1 MQSLQLG
8 VVGNLQ
14 ISSLIDARG
23 RHVWTCWPRPDA
35 DPIFCSLLA
44 GGEADVAG
52 GFYDV
57 VRDRFVRAEQAYVH
71 PFCARPCTTNAAQ
84 CGSTTSLRTSYS
96 LTDVRGFAFRR
107 SCTSFHAS
115 TRADLR
121 RCTVARH
128 CRALHCQPISLP
140 GLRTSRGALVEVD
153 HDDSIPLWRIV
164 TGGMKTRREH
174 VVPLPRQAVA
184 ILKELQ
190 LFTGTEGLIFLAFA
204 MRDDLSRELA
214 SSSAAPDGLYQR

>member
-1 MQSLQLG
+1 VQSLQLG

-57 VRDRFVRAEQAYVH
+57 VLDRFVRAEQAYVH

-96 LTDVRGFAFRR
+96 FAGLSWVHVSALLHKLPCVHACRLT
-107 SCTSFHAS
+107 TM
-115 TRADLR
+115 
-121 RCTVARH
+121 H
-128 CRALHCQPISLP
+128 C
-140 GLRTSRGALVEVD
+140 GAA
-153 HDDSIPLWRIV
+153 
-164 TGGMKTRREH
+164 
-174 VVPLPRQAVA
+174 LPRAARMAQCHGICARSA
-184 ILKELQ
+184 LNA
-190 LFTGTEGLIFLAFA
+190 TGTNPTCARFGSCGLV
-204 MRDDLSRELA
+204 
-214 SSSAAPDGLYQR
+214 